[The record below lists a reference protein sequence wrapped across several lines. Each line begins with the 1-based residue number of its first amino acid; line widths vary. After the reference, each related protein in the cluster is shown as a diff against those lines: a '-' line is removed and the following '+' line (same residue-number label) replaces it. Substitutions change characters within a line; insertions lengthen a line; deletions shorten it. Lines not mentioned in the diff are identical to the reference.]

1 MDTQP
6 LCPSCRKPLPPD
18 LPLGLCPEC
27 LIKAG
32 FPTGAESGSAV
43 GTASSFVP
51 PSLSVLAG
59 VFPQLELLEF
69 IGKGGMGAV
78 YKARQKQLD
87 RIVALKI
94 LPPGVGTEAGF
105 AERFAREARALARLN
120 HPGIVTLFEFGQA
133 GPLYFFL
140 MEFVDGVN
148 LRQLLATRQTSA
160 REALAIVP
168 QICDALQFAHDQ
180 GIVHRDIKPE
190 NILLDRRGRVKLAD
204 FGLVKLVESGPETAP
219 GLGPIGIHSTLTE
232 AGKVMGTPNYMAP
245 EQQEHPGEVD
255 NRADIYALGMVFY
268 QMLTGQ
274 LPDKP
279 VLPPSRKVQLDVRL
293 DDVVLRALENR
304 PELRYQQASELKT
317 RVETIAGTPP
327 PPAAGIAPASVPP
340 PPTIAPGKPA
350 SAVSGRDLVTIP
362 AIGLLITG
370 GWKLLSAL
378 KILVYYAAPA
388 SVMDDILSNLG
399 LSGLHWRTFLMT
411 STFLFSVVPGIL
423 IAHGAWQM
431 LRLSSHAWA
440 VLAAILAILVCGL
453 SSLLGLPMGIWALV
467 VLTRPVVIEAFRTNQ
482 PRTKVGSSL
491 GNVVLVLLLVFL
503 LLFASL
509 AGLAV
514 WAISHSS
521 PVAHPGGSTT
531 SAENGDFHQDFHLNL
546 PLAADGSFSL
556 DNVNGQVTVTGWDR
570 DEVYVSAVKHAG
582 SQDALDAIKIDHDAT
597 DRSISIHTRQPS
609 DKSGSFWIWEWLNHR
624 PLTVDYAVQG
634 PKGARLENVESV
646 NGKVHISG
654 VSGDI
659 KASTVNGATEVEDA
673 AASLHLETV
682 NGLVKA
688 EFVRLG
694 IGQQAS
700 FNAVNGKIEVTLPAN
715 ADANVTASTVNG
727 SISSEF
733 PALSVEKEFPFGRT
747 LHGTLGQGGA
757 QVHAETV
764 NGAIRFVQGV
774 GTGTTGSVSFP
785 WYLKVSLED
794 QRRGKITAEIKTS
807 GVKGET
813 IKTFNDLPAGTR
825 TVLYATD
832 WPDGDYY
839 AWFSAPGHASQWRAI
854 TIKDHQLTPPQLNV
868 ELFQARQVVIR
879 YAFNLIGER
888 TLSGAN
894 VETGRLTLTHWG
906 KLPHFGRDWQ
916 IWQKAAT
923 NNVGGDSQSGGQ
935 LFGDTPWLE
944 FHRFSPGFGFSP
956 VPAGAAFDDLKEAP
970 ADAAYQCENQK
981 AVKGLTLFC
990 RVNGN
995 NPTDIG
1001 YGKIVVEDVMVPSD
1015 QTAADDAAPPPPT
1028 VANQPP
1034 VVVETDPVAGAH
1046 DVSPGLTE
1054 IRVRFS
1060 KPMMNDSWSWS
1071 TAWENS
1077 TPASTGDPHYLADR
1091 RTCVLPVKLA
1101 PGTTYGFWLNSEKFR
1116 NFTDRDGRPAVPY
1129 LLLFNTKS
1137 SN

>member
-1 MDTQP
+1 M
-6 LCPSCRKPLPPD
+6 
-18 LPLGLCPEC
+18 GLCPEC
-27 LIKAG
+27 LLKAA
-32 FPTGAESGSAV
+32 FPTGASADSAA
-43 GTASSFVP
+43 GAAASFVP
-51 PSLSVLAG
+51 PSLSELAG
-59 VFPQLELLEF
+59 FFPQLELLEF

-133 GPLYFFL
+133 GTLYFFL

-148 LRQLLATRQTSA
+148 LRQLLATRQISS

-204 FGLVKLVESGPETAP
+204 FGLVKLVESGPEAAA
-219 GLGPIGIHSTLTE
+219 GMGPIGVHSTLTE

-255 NRADIYALGMVFY
+255 NRADIYALGVVFY

-279 VLPPSRKVQLDVRL
+279 VQPPSRKVQLDVRL
-293 DDVVLRALENR
+293 DDVVLRALEKR

-327 PPAAGIAPASVPP
+327 PPTAGFAPP
-340 PPTIAPGKPA
+340 PVSPPTPPGKPSA
-350 SAVSGRDLVTIP
+350 AVSGRDMVTIP

-378 KILVYYAAPA
+378 KVLVFYAAPA
-388 SVMDDILSNLG
+388 SVVDDFFSNFG

-423 IAHGAWQM
+423 IAFGAWQM
-431 LRLSSHAWA
+431 LRLRSHAWS

-467 VLTRPVVIEAFRTNQ
+467 VLTRPAVIEAFRTNH
-482 PRTKVGSSL
+482 PRTEVGGSL
-491 GNVVLVLLLVFL
+491 GKVVLILLLAFL
-503 LLFASL
+503 LLFGSL
-509 AGLAV
+509 ALLAA
-514 WAISHSS
+514 WAISHSG
-521 PVAHPGGSTT
+521 PVAHPGS
-531 SAENGDFHQDFHLNL
+531 SAAVAGNGDFQSDIHLTL
-546 PLAADGSFSL
+546 PLSADGSFSL
-556 DNVNGQVTVTGWDR
+556 DNVNGPTTITGWDR
-570 DEVYVSAVKHAG
+570 DEVLITGVKHAG
-582 SQDALDAIKIDHDAT
+582 SQATLDAIKVDVDSAT
-597 DRSISIHTRQPS
+597 NQISIHTRQPS
-609 DKSGSFWIWEWLNHR
+609 ENSGFFWLWGSWNHR
-624 PLTVDYAVQG
+624 PPGVDYTVQV
-634 PKGARLENVESV
+634 PNHARLANIESV

-654 VSGDI
+654 VNGDI
-659 KASTVNGATEVEDA
+659 KASTVNGTAVVEDA
-673 AASLHLETV
+673 AASLNLETV

-694 IGQQAS
+694 NGQQAS
-700 FNAVNGKIEVTLPAN
+700 FNAVNGKIEVTLPQN
-715 ADANVTASTVNG
+715 ADATVSASTVNG
-727 SISSEF
+727 GISSEF
-733 PALSVEKEFPFGRT
+733 PALTVQKEFPLGHT
-747 LHGTLGQGGA
+747 LNGTLGSGGA
-757 QVHAETV
+757 HVHAETV
-764 NGAIRFVQGV
+764 NGAIRFVQGSQP
-774 GTGTTGSVSFP
+774 TASVNGP
-785 WYLKVSLED
+785 LVNPSLEG
-794 QRRGKITAEIKTS
+794 QAGGTITVEVKTVGS
-807 GVKGET
+807 PEHFLKSYA
-813 IKTFNDLPAGTR
+813 NLPADNHNFDLALGGWLDGKYL
-825 TVLYATD
+825 LY
-832 WPDGDYY
+832 
-839 AWFSAPGHASQWRAI
+839 FSAPGYATQWRALSI
-854 TIKDHQLTPPQLNV
+854 QNHQLTPQQFNV
-868 ELFQARQVVIR
+868 ELFRARQVVIR
-879 YAFNLIGER
+879 YAFNLSGGR
-888 TLSGAN
+888 TFTGTN

-906 KLPHFGRDWQ
+906 KLPHFGEDWQ
-916 IWQKAAT
+916 IWQKPAADT
-923 NNVGGDSQSGGQ
+923 TSGDASGSQ
-935 LFGDTPWLE
+935 LFGDTPWLD
-944 FHRFSPGFGFSP
+944 FHRSTRGFGFSP
-956 VPAGAAFDDLKEAP
+956 APAGVAFDDLTEAP
-970 ADAAYQCENQK
+970 AAATYQCENQK

-995 NPTDIG
+995 NPAGLG
-1001 YGKIVVEDVMVPSD
+1001 YGKITVEDVTLPPG
-1015 QTAADDAAPPPPT
+1015 QTAADDFAPPPPT
-1028 VANQPP
+1028 VANQRP
-1034 VVVETDPVAGAH
+1034 VVVETWPVAGAH
-1046 DVSPGLTE
+1046 DVPPGISE

-1060 KPMMNDSWSWS
+1060 KPMTDGSWSWA

-1077 TPASTGDPHYLADR
+1077 TPAITGDPHYLDDH

-1101 PGTTYGFWLNSEKFR
+1101 PGTTYGYWLNSEKFR

-1129 LLLFNTKS
+1129 LLLFSTRS